1 MELINQYINWC
12 KQKGYKPSFGK
23 ALKEFIAQYKEA

>member
-12 KQKGYKPSFGK
+12 KQKGYKPSAGK
-23 ALKEFIAQYKEA
+23 ALKEFIAQIREA